1 MEGSVGA
8 PPQRVC
14 PNCARISWATGP
26 RCPYCRARFRR
37 QNVAVFAWLL
47 AAAGGVPLLGVLVM
61 LVVFGN
67 RVNDEVSQRSDKIER
82 EFNDIRKEI
91 DQRLPPA
98 GGGPPTTAFPTPPPA
113 GVSHQTPAGAAA
125 RSHRDRDRGT
135 DHHAEPDDE
144 RDGDAVGDRHARGE
158 RRQLDERRRP

>member
-14 PNCARISWATGP
+14 PSCARISWATGP

-37 QNVAVFAWLL
+37 QNVGVFAWML
-47 AAAGGVPLLGVLVM
+47 AAAVLVTLLGVFVM
-61 LVVFGN
+61 LLIFGN
-67 RVNDEVSQRSDKIER
+67 HVNDEFDKRATKVEN

-98 GGGPPTTAFPTPPPA
+98 GVVPTTTALPTTTPSPAPTGTATPTP
-113 GVSHQTPAGAAA
+113 TPTPSATKSATPTSTPTATSTPTIGP
-125 RSHRDRDRGT
+125 
-135 DHHAEPDDE
+135 EQP
-144 RDGDAVGDRHARGE
+144 
-158 RRQLDERRRP
+158 

>member
-14 PNCARISWATGP
+14 PSCARISWATGP

-37 QNVAVFAWLL
+37 QNVGVFAWML
-47 AAAGGVPLLGVLVM
+47 AAAVAVTLLGVLIM
-61 LVVFGN
+61 LLIFG
-67 RVNDEVSQRSDKIER
+67 RHVNDEVNQRADKIER

-98 GGGPPTTAFPTPPPA
+98 GAVPTATPFPTPTPSPA
-113 GVSHQTPAGAAA
+113 PTEAPTTTPTPSATETPKP
-125 RSHRDRDRGT
+125 T
-135 DHHAEPDDE
+135 DTPTPTSTPTIGPD
-144 RDGDAVGDRHARGE
+144 
-158 RRQLDERRRP
+158 QP

>member
-14 PNCARISWATGP
+14 PSCARISWATGP

-37 QNVAVFAWLL
+37 QNVGVFAWML
-47 AAAGGVPLLGVLVM
+47 AAAVAVTLLGVLIM
-61 LVVFGN
+61 LLIFG
-67 RVNDEVSQRSDKIER
+67 RHVNDEVNQRADKIER

-98 GGGPPTTAFPTPPPA
+98 GAVPTATAFPAPTASPAPTEAPTTTP
-113 GVSHQTPAGAAA
+113 TPSASATATPKP
-125 RSHRDRDRGT
+125 T
-135 DHHAEPDDE
+135 DTPTPTSTPTIGPD
-144 RDGDAVGDRHARGE
+144 
-158 RRQLDERRRP
+158 QP

>member
-14 PNCARISWATGP
+14 PSCARISWATGP

-47 AAAGGVPLLGVLVM
+47 AAAVAVTLLGVLLM
-61 LVVFGN
+61 LVIFGN
-67 RVNDEVSQRSDKIER
+67 RVNDEVNQRSDKIEQ

-98 GGGPPTTAFPTPPPA
+98 GAVPTATAFPTATPSAVPTETATAAPTA
-113 GVSHQTPAGAAA
+113 SATESASPTDTPSATNTPAADEN
-125 RSHRDRDRGT
+125 SSSS
-135 DHHAEPDDE
+135 DDSRTE
-144 RDGDAVGDRHARGE
+144 I
-158 RRQLDERRRP
+158 RP

>member
-14 PNCARISWATGP
+14 PSCARISWATGP

-37 QNVAVFAWLL
+37 QNVGVFAWML
-47 AAAGGVPLLGVLVM
+47 AAAVAVTLLGVLIM
-61 LVVFGN
+61 LLIFG
-67 RVNDEVSQRSDKIER
+67 RHVNDEVNQRADKIEQ

-98 GGGPPTTAFPTPPPA
+98 GAVPTATPFPTPTPSPA
-113 GVSHQTPAGAAA
+113 PTEAPTTTPTPSATATPKP
-125 RSHRDRDRGT
+125 T
-135 DHHAEPDDE
+135 DTPTPTSTPTIGPD
-144 RDGDAVGDRHARGE
+144 
-158 RRQLDERRRP
+158 QP

>member
-1 MEGSVGA
+1 MEGSVAA

-14 PNCARISWATGP
+14 PSCARISWATGP

-47 AAAGGVPLLGVLVM
+47 AAAVVTTLVGVLVM
-61 LVVFGN
+61 LVIFGH

-98 GGGPPTTAFPTPPPA
+98 GVVPTTTAFPAPTPTAVPTETATVAPTTTPSPTTSA
-113 GVSHQTPAGAAA
+113 TETPSATDTPAANDGSSTSDDD
-125 RSHRDRDRGT
+125 RS
-135 DHHAEPDDE
+135 EI
-144 RDGDAVGDRHARGE
+144 
-158 RRQLDERRRP
+158 RP